1 MKQLNRAPAVIGHI
15 NGRKIYEVRGGADD
29 DTATKNAPA
38 TMETVKNHFEKA
50 FADHHK
56 KLEEKFHKYEND
68 IKNLGAVSEETK
80 ADLRKMAEDYKDI
93 LKDFEGVK
101 TDVTGLLEKAGPLG
115 GGKQYKTPGRE
126 FLESDQFKS
135 YMGGTTQKASKKYD
149 SNVFMKNTI
158 TGLGGSPADN
168 TNDIV
173 PLDTM
178 AGIVAGGFRMLRFLD
193 VVPMGRTSS
202 NQVHF
207 TRENTFTNQAAET
220 QENASKPEST
230 LTFESVDVPVRTI
243 AHWLKVSKQV
253 LDDAPALETY
263 IDRRMRHGVRQR
275 LESQII
281 AGNGNAPN
289 IHGLLGTDGTTYTDL
304 TIVSGELRFDYINRA
319 KYKVIENEYM
329 PDIVLLNP
337 ADWGNM
343 ERVKVNSGTDD
354 RYIAGSASHGAIGYL
369 QNGLVPTLW
378 GLPVILSNAMTSGE
392 ALVLSLDAIMMWMR
406 EEATVE
412 IFEQDDKNVQSN
424 LLTIRGEMRA
434 AFTVFRPTA
443 VQGGTMPS

>member
-15 NGRKIYEVRGGADD
+15 NGREIYEVRGGAPEDD
-29 DTATKNAPA
+29 AATKPA
-38 TMETVKNHFEKA
+38 TMETVKGHFEKA

-56 KLEEKFHKYEND
+56 NLEEKFHKYEDD
-68 IKNLGAVSEETK
+68 IKNLGAVSAETK
-80 ADLRKMAEDYKDI
+80 ASLKSMAEDYKGM
-93 LKDFEGVK
+93 LKDVEAVK
-101 TDVTGLLEKAGPLG
+101 TDVTGLLEKSGPMG
-115 GGKQYKTPGRE
+115 GGQQYKSPGRE
-126 FLESDQFKS
+126 FLESDQFKG
-135 YMGGTTQKASKKYD
+135 YMGGSTQKAMKKFD
-149 SNVFMKNTI
+149 KNVFLQKNTI

-168 TNDIV
+168 TNTIV

-202 NQVHF
+202 NQVHY
-207 TRENTFTNQAAET
+207 TRESTYTNAAAET
-220 QENASKPEST
+220 QEDAAKPQST
-230 LTFESVDVPVRTI
+230 LTFESVDAPVRTI

-253 LDDAPALETY
+253 VDDAPALETY
-263 IDRRMRHGVRQR
+263 IDQRMRHGVRQR

-281 AGNGNAPN
+281 AGNGTAPN
-289 IHGLLGTDGTTYTDL
+289 IAGLLDADGVTFTDL
-304 TIVSGELRFDYINRA
+304 ATQSGELKFDYINRA

-337 ADWGNM
+337 ADWGTM
-343 ERVKVNSGTDD
+343 ERLKVNSGTDD
-354 RYIAGSASHGAIGYL
+354 RYIAGSASHSAIGYL
-369 QNGLVPTLW
+369 QNGLVPTVW

-412 IFEQDDKNVQSN
+412 IFEQDDTNVQSN

-443 VQGGTMPS
+443 VQGGTMPA